1 MSSIPTERADIVVL
15 GSGIAGLYTA
25 LSCYDLGRVVLITK
39 GKLSQSST
47 ELAQGGIAAA
57 VGPGDSPLFHFADT
71 VAAGDGLCREEAVR
85 VMVEEGP
92 DTVRRLMELGVRFEA
107 GLAREA
113 AHSRRR
119 ILHWADI
126 TGDEIR
132 RGLETALRAVGSVF
146 IREGHFAWD
155 LLVLKGRCLGVT
167 VLDEQDEPYLLL
179 SRATVIAT
187 GGAGQLYLYNT
198 NPEVATGDGIAM
210 AYRAGARLEDM
221 EFIQFHPTAFCSPE
235 GHCFLISEAVR
246 GEGAVIVNRKGE
258 RFLARYHPAAELAP
272 RDVVAR
278 ALFREMRETGEPV
291 YIDLR
296 PVEGLSR
303 RFPHIC
309 ERLRHQGWDPEKV
322 PVPVTP
328 AAHYLMGGVKT
339 DLDGY
344 TGLPGLYACG
354 EAACT
359 GVHGANRLASNS
371 LLEGAVFG
379 ARIARALRKFLLP
392 PPSSLPAIPHWG
404 WPRVRPSKPKVR
416 EIWRRLQRLMWEKVG
431 LEREGSRLREA
442 YEEIRSLRASLG
454 APGSREEKELQNL
467 LTVAQA
473 VARAALAREESRG
486 AHFRTDFPRRD
497 DARWLRHLDHRRGK
511 LLIGR

>member
-1 MSSIPTERADIVVL
+1 MSLPQDRADVLIL

-25 LSCYDLGRVVLITK
+25 LSCHGLGRVTLLTK

-85 VMVEEGP
+85 VLVEEGP

-107 GLAREA
+107 GLGREA

-132 RGLETALRAVGSVF
+132 RGLETALRALGSVS

-155 LLVLKGRCLGVT
+155 LVIVKGRCIGVT
-167 VLDEQDEPYLLL
+167 ALDERDEPYVLLA
-179 SRATVIAT
+179 RATVIAT

-210 AYRAGARLEDM
+210 AYRAGAWLEDM

-235 GHCFLISEAVR
+235 GGCFLISEALR
-246 GEGAVIVNRKGE
+246 GEGAVIVNRRGE
-258 RFLARYHPAAELAP
+258 RFLFRYHPAAELAP

-291 YIDLR
+291 YLDLR
-296 PVEGLSR
+296 PVEGLLR
-303 RFPHIC
+303 RFPHIS
-309 ERLRHQGWDPEKV
+309 ERLRSQGLDPEKELI
-322 PVPVTP
+322 PVTP

-344 TGLPGLYACG
+344 TGIPGLYACG

-379 ARIARALRKFLLP
+379 ARIARTLERSLP
-392 PPSSLPAIPHWG
+392 PPLPSFSLPQWRLPRIRLQVRKAV
-404 WPRVRPSKPKVR
+404 RVRK
-416 EIWRRLQRLMWEKVG
+416 IWRRLQEIMWEKVG
-431 LEREGSRLREA
+431 LERVGRELGEA
-442 YEEIRSLRASLG
+442 WEEMRSLRASLG
-454 APGSREEKELQNL
+454 TPETREEKELENL
-467 LTVAQA
+467 LTVARV
-473 VARAALAREESRG
+473 VARAAFIREESRG
-486 AHFRTDFPRRD
+486 AHFRKDFPRRD
-497 DARWLRHLDHRRGK
+497 DARWLRHLAHRRGRV
-511 LLIGR
+511 IEG